1 MLKTEDE
8 GVVRCQAVSVIT
20 CICENQRFPSN
31 QLDSVYEAMAFAAI
45 QDLFW
50 EVKVK
55 AIEFWR
61 CVIERHLQYQ
71 GVIDGSFPSVTFSKE
86 HKRIVTLTQQEI
98 TRRLTKVLTRLSGC
112 GCLGVLLATLDDQD
126 DLLVLKN
133 GVSTIKTLTAF
144 FDKYGY
150 CEEVKKTDIFKAKS
164 LSIIETSTTPDESAS
179 NSCINMDDNE
189 SKDLE
194 ITKGTYEV
202 IDSDEVIQSIVNAQD
217 INLLSKTYEN
227 QMNIDSMGAP
237 QIQIDYKGFFEKVS
251 SVTPLMFV
259 EKLKATNLEELVQE
273 RIQWI
278 AHVGSLSSL
287 LNDMLYSLQA
297 HESHDADCY

>member
-1 MLKTEDE
+1 
-8 GVVRCQAVSVIT
+8 
-20 CICENQRFPSN
+20 
-31 QLDSVYEAMAFAAI
+31 MAFAAI

-71 GVIDGSFPSVTFSKE
+71 GVIDGEFPSVTFSKE

-98 TRRLTKVLTRLSGC
+98 TKRLAKVLTRLSAC
-112 GCLGVLLATLDDQD
+112 GCLGVLLATLDDHD
-126 DLLVLKN
+126 DLLVLRN

-150 CEEVKKTDIFKAKS
+150 CDEVKKNDIFKVKS
-164 LSIIETSTTPDESAS
+164 PSSMDTNTTPVESGS
-179 NSCINMDDNE
+179 NSCMNMDSVE
-189 SKDLE
+189 SNDSE
-194 ITKGTYEV
+194 ETKGSDQV
-202 IDSDEVIQSIVNAQD
+202 INSDEIIQSIVSAQD
-217 INLLSKTYEN
+217 ISLLSKTYEN
-227 QMNIDSMGAP
+227 QMNIDSMGAA
-237 QIQIDYKGFFEKVS
+237 QSQIDYKGFFNKVS
-251 SVTPLMFV
+251 SVTPSMFV
-259 EKLKATNLEELVQE
+259 EKVKDTNLDELVQK

-278 AHVGSLSSL
+278 AHVGSLGSL

-297 HESHDADCY
+297 YESHDADCY

>member
-1 MLKTEDE
+1 
-8 GVVRCQAVSVIT
+8 
-20 CICENQRFPSN
+20 
-31 QLDSVYEAMAFAAI
+31 MAYAAI

-98 TRRLTKVLTRLSGC
+98 TRRLTKVLFKLSAC
-112 GCLGVLLATLDDQD
+112 GCLGVLLATLDDQE

-150 CEEVKKTDIFKAKS
+150 CEEVKKNDIFKPNNPS
-164 LSIIETSTTPDESAS
+164 SMETSTTSDELGSK
-179 NSCINMDDNE
+179 NCLNMDSGE
-189 SKDLE
+189 SKDSE
-194 ITKGTYEV
+194 KTKGLEEA
-202 IDSDEVIQSIVNAQD
+202 IDSDEVIQSIVSAQD

-227 QMNIDSMGAP
+227 QMNINSMGAE
-237 QIQIDYKGFFEKVS
+237 QNHIDYKGFFNKVS

-259 EKLKATNLEELVQE
+259 EKLKATNLNELVKE

-278 AHVGSLSSL
+278 TNVGSLGSL

>member
-1 MLKTEDE
+1 
-8 GVVRCQAVSVIT
+8 
-20 CICENQRFPSN
+20 
-31 QLDSVYEAMAFAAI
+31 MAFAAI

-98 TRRLTKVLTRLSGC
+98 TRRLTKVLTRLSAC

-150 CEEVKKTDIFKAKS
+150 CEEVKRNDIFKAEKQ
-164 LSIIETSTTPDESAS
+164 LSVEISTTKDESGS
-179 NSCINMDDNE
+179 SSCMNIDTDE
-189 SKDLE
+189 SKDL
-194 ITKGTYEV
+194 GPEV
-202 IDSDEVIQSIVNAQD
+202 AIDSDEVIQSIVSTQD
-217 INLLSKTYEN
+217 IALLSKTYEN
-227 QMNIDSMGAP
+227 QMNINSMAAE
-237 QIQIDYKGFFEKVS
+237 QCHSDYKAFFDKVS
-251 SVTPLMFV
+251 NVTPLMFV
-259 EKLKATNLEELVQE
+259 EKIEATNLDELVQE

-278 AHVGSLSSL
+278 AHVGSLGSL